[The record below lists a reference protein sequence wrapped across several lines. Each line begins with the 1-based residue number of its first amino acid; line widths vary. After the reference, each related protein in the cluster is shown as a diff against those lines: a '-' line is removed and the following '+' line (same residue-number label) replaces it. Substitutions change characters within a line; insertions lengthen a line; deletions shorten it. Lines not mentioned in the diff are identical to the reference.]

1 MRPPLSHHHGH
12 EHEHEFEP
20 QLGLPEKLP
29 ATEKILWQGAP
40 NWLAMARYT
49 FHVRKLSFYFAAII
63 LIRVFVVM
71 TEPGLVNPG
80 MTALISALWL
90 GLLAFVAILILT
102 FVAYLS
108 AKTTVYT
115 ITNRRIVMRVGIVL
129 TVTFNLPFKRIAA
142 ANLRALSGGR
152 GDICVSLMESD
163 KIAYAHLWPHARP
176 WRFAKPEPMLR
187 CLTNAQTVA
196 ALLTEA
202 WSAVVSGGSVN
213 PQPTQAVRPLEAHC
227 QQKSVPAESVEQ
239 GYPRGMQAS

>member
-1 MRPPLSHHHGH
+1 M
-12 EHEHEFEP
+12 
-20 QLGLPEKLP
+20 
-29 ATEKILWQGAP
+29 
-40 NWLAMARYT
+40 
-49 FHVRKLSFYFAAII
+49 V
-63 LIRVFVVM
+63 
-71 TEPGLVNPG
+71 
-80 MTALISALWL
+80 ALISALWL

-142 ANLRALSGGR
+142 ANLRGLSGGR

-213 PQPTQAVRPLEAHC
+213 PQSTQAVRPLEAHR
-227 QQKSVPAESVEQ
+227 QQKSVPAKSVEQ
-239 GYPRGMQAS
+239 GYPRGIQTS